1 MQKRV
6 IFSAAKEDA
15 ILKVRYCARL
25 WALAR
30 SDEGMIMGLSVR
42 DILILDYFDGK
53 PVHTKAPAYQEKVL
67 GPHANQRIR
76 LLLEEG
82 WIRYTRP
89 QETVNMLPDKALADF
104 LAHYGYSPE
113 GSHAQLVRRV
123 IENIPETDYAHAV
136 PKLYIATMDGRREMN
151 SHMAYILNARGNYG
165 LTEGEIGEAQRTLA
179 ARREPCSAK
188 SILLRAF
195 QQKIE
200 IFTMGGEWT
209 RLRNLYF
216 TMGNFYV
223 RQDENHTA
231 LTMLYLVFLLDMSG
245 MENRNRLVTYEEL
258 FPTQKGIILLMN
270 QLRKELGMSE
280 MAVKT
285 DFLSS
290 IARMGPRLPFS
301 YFSPQVMARILVER
315 LRGFDFDRTRYIS
328 EANTPDASSKAYHY
342 RSVPFSP
349 PEGRGEGRDNSSPQ
363 DSFGIRRR
371 HTPPVPPV
379 MRVSGFA
386 TKPFVPS
393 PGARKKLKKR
403 PEAHKK
409 TAVKG
414 KEKKK
419 NWIARLL
426 GR

>member
-1 MQKRV
+1 M
-6 IFSAAKEDA
+6 
-15 ILKVRYCARL
+15 
-25 WALAR
+25 
-30 SDEGMIMGLSVR
+30 
-42 DILILDYFDGK
+42 
-53 PVHTKAPAYQEKVL
+53 
-67 GPHANQRIR
+67 
-76 LLLEEG
+76 
-82 WIRYTRP
+82 IRYTRP

-245 MENRNRLVTYEEL
+245 MENRNRLVTHEEL
-258 FPTQKGIILLMN
+258 FHAEGN
-270 QLRKELGMSE
+270 YSAYESAEKELGMSE

-290 IARMGPRLPFS
+290 LPEWAPGFH
-301 YFSPQVMARILVER
+301 SP
-315 LRGFDFDRTRYIS
+315 IS
-328 EANTPDASSKAYHY
+328 H
-342 RSVPFSP
+342 
-349 PEGRGEGRDNSSPQ
+349 
-363 DSFGIRRR
+363 RR
-371 HTPPVPPV
+371 
-379 MRVSGFA
+379 
-386 TKPFVPS
+386 
-393 PGARKKLKKR
+393 
-403 PEAHKK
+403 
-409 TAVKG
+409 
-414 KEKKK
+414 
-419 NWIARLL
+419 
-426 GR
+426 

>member
-1 MQKRV
+1 
-6 IFSAAKEDA
+6 
-15 ILKVRYCARL
+15 
-25 WALAR
+25 
-30 SDEGMIMGLSVR
+30 
-42 DILILDYFDGK
+42 
-53 PVHTKAPAYQEKVL
+53 
-67 GPHANQRIR
+67 
-76 LLLEEG
+76 
-82 WIRYTRP
+82 
-89 QETVNMLPDKALADF
+89 MLPDKALADF

-363 DSFGIRRR
+363 DSFGIRR
-371 HTPPVPPV
+371 HLTPPVPPV
-379 MRVSGFA
+379 MRVPAF
-386 TKPFVPS
+386 TTRPFVPS
-393 PGARKKLKKR
+393 PKARRKVKR
-403 PEAHKK
+403 KVEPKRK
-409 TAVKG
+409 TSVKG